1 MQLNCLH
8 RCDGHDLVPW
18 RIIGLEH
25 CVKDPFEKADFVG
38 CMYGR
43 QLSDGITGRV
53 YEGVDAGP
61 GGLVIG
67 AADFEV
73 ERGDGIV
80 GGGDVGI
87 EVSLGDILG

>member
-1 MQLNCLH
+1 
-8 RCDGHDLVPW
+8 
-18 RIIGLEH
+18 
-25 CVKDPFEKADFVG
+25 
-38 CMYGR
+38 MYGR
-43 QLSDGITGRV
+43 QLSNRITGRV

-87 EVSLGDILG
+87 EVGLGDILG